1 MKIGYLLQQE
11 EDIFTPPYNGPATH
25 VREVVRALV
34 ALGHEVR
41 VLVVVNGRITTTDH
55 QFTPQPAPPTWLD
68 RGVPRLVE
76 RLVRRV
82 QYELK
87 LPYAALF
94 ESVRFALTARTLLA
108 DCDILLERM
117 SWVSYGGA
125 LAARWLNIPLVL
137 ENNGDHLADLEAK
150 GIAPRGLQRRLSL
163 WGMGW
168 AVGQAAHVVV
178 SGDGWRDQFLARWQS
193 DPARTTTVE
202 NGTLLVDRLRRAEV
216 RSFGEDGG
224 GRGGGD
230 TAVTLVYLGGFTPW
244 QGVPV
249 LLQALAQVRGQLPP
263 LRLLL
268 IGDGS
273 GRVEAEQ
280 LTADLGLTDL
290 VTFTGRLLPETY
302 APMLAQADMGLA
314 PYHNWPEYSGLKI
327 FDYKAAGLAIIAS
340 GENGRPATLT
350 HQKSGWIV
358 PPGDVATLAQAI
370 IQLVNDPDLR
380 RCLGQTARQEAE
392 NKHRW
397 QHTAQRL
404 ATLFECVMR
413 ET

>member
-25 VREVVRALV
+25 VREVVGALV
-34 ALGHEVR
+34 ELGHEVR
-41 VLVVVNGRITTTDH
+41 VLVVVNGRITTSDH
-55 QFTPQPAPPTWLD
+55 HFNPQPAPPTWLD
-68 RGVPRLVE
+68 RGLPRLVE

-82 QYELK
+82 QYELQ

-94 ESVRFALTARTLLA
+94 ESVRFALAARALLT

-150 GIAPRGLQRRLSL
+150 RMAPRGLQRRLSL

-178 SGDGWRDQFLARWQS
+178 SGDGWRDQFLARWQTA
-193 DPARTTTVE
+193 PARTTTVE
-202 NGTLLVDRLRRAEV
+202 NGTLLVDMLDRAALRA
-216 RSFGEDGG
+216 FGERDG
-224 GRGGGD
+224 GGGD
-230 TAVTLVYLGGFTPW
+230 TAVTLIYLGGFTPW

-249 LLQALAQVRGQLPP
+249 LLQALAQVGGQLPP

-273 GRVEAEQ
+273 GRAEAER
-280 LTADLGLTDL
+280 LTADLGLTEL
-290 VTFTGRLLPETY
+290 VTFTGRLLPEAY
-302 APMLAQADMGLA
+302 APLLAQADIGLA

-327 FDYKAAGLAIIAS
+327 FDYKAAGLAVIAS

-370 IQLVNDPDLR
+370 VQLVNDPALR
-380 RCLGQTARQEAE
+380 RRLGQTARQEAE

-404 ATLFECVMR
+404 AKLFECVMR